1 MARTTVATTT
11 HAESLARIKALQAR
25 ELADPRINPSCYSVV
40 LEHGQRTPRAIVL
53 LHGFTSSPVQ
63 FRDLGAAF
71 HARGYNVLIPRMPGH
86 GYQNRLTRDHGKL
99 RAADYKSYAS
109 HAVASA
115 RGMGE
120 HLSVAGLSVSGVL
133 AAWCAQTRPDV
144 DLAVPISPSFAPVRV
159 PVQLVPI
166 LSRLTLR
173 LPNLY
178 IWWDIRKR
186 QAVGTT
192 CSNPRF
198 STYGL
203 AEAFLLGYDEVYRV
217 AARHPP
223 AARSILSITNTGDTS
238 VNNAATRAVVRRWR
252 EHSSTSLREYEFK
265 LHQLHDIIGPYQPH
279 ARVDYVY
286 PILLE
291 LVDASA

>member
-1 MARTTVATTT
+1 MTSTTTATTT
-11 HAESLARIKALQAR
+11 HAESLARVQGLQANER
-25 ELADPRINPSCYSVV
+25 ADPRLNPSCYSVV
-40 LEHGQRTPRAIVL
+40 LEHGQRMPRAIVL

-71 HARGYNVLIPRMPGH
+71 HDRGYNVLIPRMPGH
-86 GYQNRLTRDHGKL
+86 GYRNRLTRDHGKL
-99 RAADYKSYAS
+99 RAADYKAYAS
-109 HAVASA
+109 NAVESA

-133 AAWCAQTRPDV
+133 AAWCAQTRQDV
-144 DLAVPISPSFAPVRV
+144 DLAVPISPSFAPAGV
-159 PVQLVPI
+159 PLQLVPI

-173 LPNLY
+173 LPNLFM
-178 IWWDIRKR
+178 WWDIRKR

-198 STYGL
+198 STHGL
-203 AEAFLLGYDEVYRV
+203 AEAFLFGYDEVYRA
-217 AARHPP
+217 AARHAPV
-223 AARSILSITNTGDTS
+223 ARSILSVTNAGDAS
-238 VNNAATRAVVRRWR
+238 VNNAAPRALVRRWR
-252 EHSSTSLREYEFK
+252 EHSSTSIREYEFT
-265 LHQLHDIIGPYQPH
+265 LHSLHDIIGPYQPN

-286 PILLE
+286 PILLD